1 MSQIDPSRLLL
12 GGLAAGVI
20 LNIGEF
26 LLNEVLFK
34 TQLEETV
41 ARLHIQRPG
50 IVFNS
55 LASALTLLLGI
66 VIVFLYALIRSRLG
80 PGPKTALVAGAV
92 VWFCIYFYS
101 GILTSVLLGLRKD
114 LLLIGLVWG
123 AFEYSLAALGGA
135 ALYREK

>member
-1 MSQIDPSRLLL
+1 MPGINFSRVLL

-20 LNIGEF
+20 LNAGEF

-41 ARLHIQRPG
+41 ARLHVERPEL
-50 IVFNS
+50 IFNS
-55 LASALTLLLGI
+55 LASGLTLLLGI
-66 VIVFLYALIRSRLG
+66 VVVLLYALIRTRLG
-80 PGPKTALVAGAV
+80 PGPKTALMAGALA
-92 VWFCIYFYS
+92 WFCIYFYS
-101 GILTSVLLGLRKD
+101 GVLTSVLLGLRKD

-123 AFEYSLAALGGA
+123 AFEYSIAAIGGA

>member
-1 MSQIDPSRLLL
+1 MPGINFSRVLL

-20 LNIGEF
+20 LNAGEF

-41 ARLHIQRPG
+41 ARLHVERPG
-50 IVFNS
+50 LIFNS
-55 LASALTLLLGI
+55 LASGLTLLLGI
-66 VIVFLYALIRSRLG
+66 VVVLLYALIRTRLG
-80 PGPKTALVAGAV
+80 PGPKTALMAAALA
-92 VWFCIYFYS
+92 WFCIYFYS
-101 GILTSVLLGLRKD
+101 GVLTSVLLGLRKD

-123 AFEYSLAALGGA
+123 AFEYSIAAIGGA

>member
-1 MSQIDPSRLLL
+1 MPKINFARVLL

-20 LNIGEF
+20 LNVGEF

-41 ARLHIQRPG
+41 ARLHIERPG
-50 IVFNS
+50 LVFNS
-55 LASALTLLLGI
+55 LASGLTLLLGI
-66 VIVFLYALIRSRLG
+66 VIVLLYALIRTRLG
-80 PGPKTALVAGAV
+80 PGPKTALLSGAV
-92 VWFCIYFYS
+92 AWFCIYFYS

-114 LLLIGLVWG
+114 LLLIGLAWG
-123 AFEYSLAALGGA
+123 AFEYSLAAVGGA

>member
-1 MSQIDPSRLLL
+1 MAGINFSRVLL

-20 LNIGEF
+20 LNAGEF

-41 ARLHIQRPG
+41 TRLHVERPG
-50 IVFNS
+50 LIFNS
-55 LASALTLLLGI
+55 LASGLTLLLGI
-66 VIVFLYALIRSRLG
+66 VVVLLYALIRTRLG
-80 PGPKTALVAGAV
+80 PGPKTALMAGALA
-92 VWFCIYFYS
+92 WFCIYFYS

-114 LLLIGLVWG
+114 LLLIGLFWG
-123 AFEYSLAALGGA
+123 AFEYSLAAIGGA